1 MNICKSFF
9 GSVALLLVLISYVNE
24 SFAYQ
29 CNSSE
34 RDNHS
39 AQPHSLIAYPDNHN
53 VIYDVENNRYWIRDV
68 EFFTGYF
75 EDKLQQISDLNNSPE
90 YVSPYW
96 SEWHMDDGNFYE
108 IINGY
113 CYDDSAEAFGYARG
127 IIDERNIQRDIISTL
142 EIPRPENASRLPNNT
157 TNHIGV
163 IDLGAWVTAD
173 PALPPRL
180 SKVKVTIA
188 PTSAVSGGAKWSI
201 DGIIWHKSGES
212 TWAFPSVYKLLYTQI
227 TGFAPP
233 PDTKLNIKEGYDTEV
248 TTTLAMRDDIPDRFM
263 FTDVSTVSLG
273 KRVVSNTITVTGI
286 NVPSPI
292 SISGGKYSINGGA
305 YSLSSASVVCGD
317 KVTVSVGSS
326 KKLLA
331 TVNATLTI
339 GGVSDTFSVITEPE
353 RFDLSITSFGCKSSQ
368 LNPLTGVTTVTQC
381 MTIKN
386 TGNVGVYRVKARAF
400 FENQQAQKQSGI
412 TFANSNRELEWRWDN
427 VIQPES
433 TMQSRSDKS
442 DKLFRY
448 QVKRGYNG
456 DLGRISWEICFHPL
470 REDRAI
476 GSGNDDDEKPIC
488 LVRKL
493 SK

>member
-1 MNICKSFF
+1 MNICKCFF
-9 GSVALLLVLISYVNE
+9 VSVALLLVLISNGNE
-24 SFAYQ
+24 SLAYQ

-53 VIYDVENNRYWIRDV
+53 VIYDVDNNRYWIRDIKI
-68 EFFTGYF
+68 FTGSF
-75 EDKLQQISDLNNSPE
+75 EDKLKQISVLNNSPE
-90 YVSPYW
+90 YISSYW
-96 SEWHMDDGNFYE
+96 GEWQLDDGSFYE

-113 CYDDSAEAFGYARG
+113 CYDDSAEAFGYVRG
-127 IIDERNIQRDIISTL
+127 IIDERDIQHDRISTL
-142 EIPRPENASRLPNNT
+142 EILRPENASRLPNNT
-157 TNHIGV
+157 TNHIGS

-173 PALPPRL
+173 PALPPHL
-180 SKVKVTIA
+180 SKVKVTISPA
-188 PTSAVSGGAKWSI
+188 SAVSGGAKWSI

-233 PDTKLNIKEGYDTEV
+233 PDTKLTIKEGFDTEV
-248 TTTLAMRDDIPDRFM
+248 TTTLAMKDDIPDRFM

-273 KRVVSNTITVTGI
+273 KRVTSNTITVTGI

-326 KKLLA
+326 KQLLA

-386 TGNVGVYRVKARAF
+386 TGNVAVYRVDARPF
-400 FENQQAQKQSGI
+400 FENKQNQEQSGI
-412 TFANSNRELEWRWDN
+412 TFMNSNREPEWKWND

-442 DKLFRY
+442 DKLFGY

-456 DLGRISWEICFHPL
+456 DLGRISWKICFHPV
-470 REDRAI
+470 RDGRAI
-476 GSGNDDDEKPIC
+476 SSSIDDDEMPTC

-493 SK
+493 SQ